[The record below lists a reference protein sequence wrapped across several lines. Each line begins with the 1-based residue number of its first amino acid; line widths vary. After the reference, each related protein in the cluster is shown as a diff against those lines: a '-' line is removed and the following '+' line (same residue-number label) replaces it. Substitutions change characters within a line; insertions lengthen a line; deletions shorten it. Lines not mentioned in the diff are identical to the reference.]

1 MDFLLKFHELKIP
14 SADDDYL
21 DTDPSAIKRLEE
33 AHEYIFYILPLF
45 KICSLWYYCLNRRE
59 HLLKT
64 KTKHWYKLKQEKLGF

>member
-1 MDFLLKFHELKIP
+1 MDFLLKFHEMKIP

-45 KICSLWYYCLNRRE
+45 KICSL
-59 HLLKT
+59 
-64 KTKHWYKLKQEKLGF
+64 